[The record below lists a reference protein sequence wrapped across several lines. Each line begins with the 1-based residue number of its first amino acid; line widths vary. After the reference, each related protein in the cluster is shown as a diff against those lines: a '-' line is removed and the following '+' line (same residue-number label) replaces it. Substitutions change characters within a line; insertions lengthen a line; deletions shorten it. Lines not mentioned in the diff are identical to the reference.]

1 MTDSQ
6 SNESSSHMTDSQS
19 NESSSH
25 MTNSQSNW
33 SSFSTLPVTGCH
45 MTHFGRSKV
54 IGSLCSSGL
63 ESAYSLYP
71 SLSKL
76 LCLLELEEA
85 GSEVN
90 RLGFLAF
97 ECEKIKFVLLE
108 LVTHRVFFPTPM
120 HTYTLHTHTH
130 THTHT

>member
-1 MTDSQ
+1 MSCDPLDR
-6 SNESSSHMTDSQS
+6 SN
-19 NESSSH
+19 
-25 MTNSQSNW
+25 
-33 SSFSTLPVTGCH
+33 
-45 MTHFGRSKV
+45 V

-90 RLGFLAF
+90 RLGF
-97 ECEKIKFVLLE
+97 
-108 LVTHRVFFPTPM
+108 VTLCVRR
-120 HTYTLHTHTH
+120 
-130 THTHT
+130 